1 MNASRLMVGCLA
13 ALGGFYAGSWIFFKL
28 YSVDF
33 IAAQRQTRIEQHR
46 RAPRVYELDTWLNFA
61 GDEAAA
67 TKPYQVQGWSHPE
80 PPGTWTD
87 GPDAELAL
95 RLAPAPSGPLQ
106 LTIHVQSAITSPRQP
121 VQGFTLLANDQA
133 IGQRSV
139 PASGL
144 PLHHEAVIPAT
155 VLREDGILRLTLRI
169 HHPLSPRALGQSS
182 DPRQLGIM
190 ISQMRIS
197 PMVADSLFHSSTPP
211 R

>member
-13 ALGGFYAGSWIFFKL
+13 VLGGFYVGSWIFLKL

-33 IAAQRQTRIEQHR
+33 IAAQHQTRMEQRR
-46 RAPRVYELDTWLNFA
+46 RAPPTYEPDTWLNFA
-61 GDEAAA
+61 GNDAAA

-95 RLAPAPSGPLQ
+95 RLTPAPSGPLQ
-106 LTIHVQSAITSPRQP
+106 LTTHIQSAITSPQQP
-121 VQGFTLLANDQA
+121 VQGFTLLANDQV

-169 HHPLSPRALGQSS
+169 HYPLSPRALGQNS
-182 DPRQLGIM
+182 DSRQLGIM
-190 ISQMRIS
+190 ISQMQIS
-197 PMVADSLFHSSTPP
+197 PMAASSLLHSSTPP